1 MLNVDEIQ
9 NGIVIDHI
17 PAGKS
22 TQLIKLA
29 QLERPDC
36 SVAILKN
43 VRSQKTGRKDIIK
56 VEGNIKD
63 LQWDV
68 IGYLDEHITVTVI
81 ENGKIVRKEK
91 PNPPAELVNV
101 IHCKNPRCITG
112 IEQFCDQVFR
122 MTPSGKYR
130 CIYCE
135 QEFEQETF

>member
-22 TQLIKLA
+22 TQLIELA

-36 SVAILKN
+36 SIAILKN

-56 VEGNIKD
+56 VEGNID
-63 LQWDV
+63 ELHWDV
-68 IGYLDEHITVTVI
+68 IGYLDENITVAVI
-81 ENGKIVRKEK
+81 QNGKIIRKEK
-91 PNPPAELVNV
+91 PNPPAELINV

-112 IEQFCDQVFR
+112 IEQFCDRVFR

-135 QEFEQETF
+135 QEFEKGTI